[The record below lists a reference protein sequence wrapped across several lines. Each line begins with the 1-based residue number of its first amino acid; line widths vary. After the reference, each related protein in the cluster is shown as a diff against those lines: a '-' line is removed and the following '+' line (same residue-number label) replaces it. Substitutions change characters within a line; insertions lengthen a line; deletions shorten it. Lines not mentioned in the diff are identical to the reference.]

1 MLNSPID
8 TSEKD
13 AAIAR
18 KWASLNATGQAIF
31 SSKEENRVINRDDV
45 MFEVMGNMGAFGL
58 HYDITVAPLAFSLRV
73 KELYDVAINSAME
86 EAIEDFYNEH
96 N

>member
-18 KWASLNATGQAIF
+18 KWLELEIVGQAIF
-31 SSKEENRVINRDDV
+31 SSDDENRYINRD
-45 MFEVMGNMGAFGL
+45 EVMADVIADMGSLGL
-58 HYDITVAPLAFSLRV
+58 HYDITVTPLNFSMRV
-73 KELYDVAINSAME
+73 KELYDVAINEAMN
-86 EAIEDFYNEH
+86 EAFEDFYNEL
-96 N
+96 